1 MKVYKKVDTDNTLE
15 DTFEYWKDLVEKG
28 EK

>member
-1 MKVYKKVDTDNTLE
+1 MKIYKKVDTDNTLE
-15 DTFEYWKDLVEKG
+15 DTMKYWKSLVEKG